1 MIVLI
6 RVEYHAHR
14 TMADN
19 IPIGVAISLLGT
31 GVGGKKS
38 YGRR

>member
-6 RVEYHAHR
+6 RVEYHEHR
-14 TMADN
+14 TMAGN
-19 IPIGVAISLLGT
+19 FPIGVAISLFGT
-31 GVGGKKS
+31 GVGDKKS